1 MATTTVWRQAFHG
14 PGTRVQV
21 ACDDG
26 VCLLEVSVDQT
37 GPNGCD
43 AVKLEVL
50 LQPRDGQGRPFGPV
64 VELLRQRIA
73 LRPTPD
79 GRRSVGCIW
88 LPPSIQAAILRRC
101 YLRVT
106 PWRGPVP

>member
-1 MATTTVWRQAFHG
+1 MATTTAAWRQAFHG
-14 PGTRVQV
+14 PGTQVQV

-26 VCLLEVSVDQT
+26 VCLLDVCVDLAGVT
-37 GPNGCD
+37 SCD
-43 AVKLEVL
+43 AVDLEVL
-50 LQPRDGQGRPFGPV
+50 VQPRDGLGLPSGPV

-79 GRRSVGCIW
+79 GRRITGHIW
-88 LPPSIQAAILRRC
+88 LPPSLGPGILPQC

-106 PWRGPVP
+106 RVTA